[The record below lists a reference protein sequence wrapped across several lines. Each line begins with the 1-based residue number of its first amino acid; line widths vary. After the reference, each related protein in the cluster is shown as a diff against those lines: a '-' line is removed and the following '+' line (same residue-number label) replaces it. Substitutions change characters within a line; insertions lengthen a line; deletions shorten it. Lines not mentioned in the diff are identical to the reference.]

1 MNKSPVPRAITSA
14 DLSFVPKLL
23 WLGLPIAGQHL
34 LMTALNMIDT
44 IMVGQLGE
52 AEIGAVALGNQIYF
66 LLVLYL
72 FGVGSGASV
81 FTAQFWGKR
90 DIRNIRRSLGVALS
104 LGLAGAGLFSLGGV
118 AFPRLLLSL
127 YSKDAAVLGIGSDY
141 LRLVA
146 LSYIFTAVSMTLANV
161 LRSVGDTRLPLIATG
176 VSIALNSLF
185 NYFLIFGVWI
195 FPELGVRG
203 AAISTA
209 VARTLEMV
217 IMLFVIYRRRG
228 PLAASLSELLDF
240 DRSFFQRFLRR
251 AAPVILNEIGWS
263 VGFTMYTVVYARMGT
278 PELAAYNIS
287 EIVSRLAFVFFA
299 GTGNAAAV
307 VIGNAIGEGDEER
320 AASIGRSLILLAPV
334 TAAFFG
340 GVVFLLS
347 PIIPNVFAV
356 SPEVKGMITALLR
369 FFSFTIIAKVTN
381 MHIIVGI
388 LRGGGDTTYA
398 LFLDVGML
406 WIFGVV
412 SAFYFGL
419 VLGLPV
425 HLVYLIH
432 NSEEVGKLL
441 FGLPRVLSGR
451 WVNNVT
457 EPAPE
462 IATMEMG

>member
-1 MNKSPVPRAITSA
+1 MICPITPWHETSI
-14 DLSFVPKLL
+14 
-23 WLGLPIAGQHL
+23 GLPWVVL
-34 LMTALNMIDT
+34 LA
-44 IMVGQLGE
+44 
-52 AEIGAVALGNQIYF
+52 F
-66 LLVLYL
+66 LRICTN
-72 FGVGSGASV
+72 ARV
-81 FTAQFWGKR
+81 FEQFR
-90 DIRNIRRSLGVALS
+90 
-104 LGLAGAGLFSLGGV
+104 
-118 AFPRLLLSL
+118 
-127 YSKDAAVLGIGSDY
+127 
-141 LRLVA
+141 
-146 LSYIFTAVSMTLANV
+146 
-161 LRSVGDTRLPLIATG
+161 ATG
-176 VSIALNSLF
+176 EEIDITLIPGNHDYALACSQSH
-185 NYFLIFGVWI
+185 V
-195 FPELGVRG
+195 
-203 AAISTA
+203 
-209 VARTLEMV
+209 
-217 IMLFVIYRRRG
+217 
-228 PLAASLSELLDF
+228 
-240 DRSFFQRFLRR
+240 DR
-251 AAPVILNEIGWS
+251 
-263 VGFTMYTVVYARMGT
+263 
-278 PELAAYNIS
+278 LAAYNIS

-347 PIIPNVFAV
+347 PVIPNIFAV

-388 LRGGGDTTYA
+388 LRGGGDTTYG

-406 WIFGVV
+406 WIFGVT

-457 EPAPE
+457 EPSPE